1 MEKMT
6 SSSGSAVFAW
16 DTVLDMSVRTVTENI
31 FEEILFSCINL
42 LASDSHLKI
51 RDLWEIWAVKP
62 KGQGKGGI
70 CGSLKKAKK
79 TKASGFKLSMGHL
92 HRQQHLLLLN
102 ESNVIFCVWYI
113 IFCI

>member
-102 ESNVIFCVWYI
+102 ER
-113 IFCI
+113 